1 MLKEENLTISQ
12 REFEKLSEDKK
23 LSYLFRHAL
32 LTEEAI
38 GRLEAA
44 IYELRDKVAKMETAS
59 AENAPKPS
67 P

>member
-1 MLKEENLTISQ
+1 MPSQ
-12 REFEKLSEDKK
+12 HEWAKFSDKQK
-23 LSYLFRHAL
+23 SDYLFRHTL

-44 IYELRDKVAKMETAS
+44 ILALRDRVAKMETAS
-59 AENAPKPS
+59 AGNASKPL

>member
-1 MLKEENLTISQ
+1 MSP
-12 REFEKLSEDKK
+12 REFADLSPEKKSEW
-23 LSYLFRHAL
+23 LFRHTL

-44 IYELRDKVAKMETAS
+44 IYALRDRVAKMETVLAGTS
-59 AENAPKPS
+59 AKPQ

>member
-1 MLKEENLTISQ
+1 LTISQ
-12 REFEKLSEDKK
+12 REFEKLSDDKK
-23 LSYLFRHAL
+23 FAVVYRHTL

-67 P
+67 L